1 MNPSMV
7 VKVGAVDIQFFSLPF
22 DGESFGDFN
31 YLTMRIRVDE
41 NLKGPPLVDT
51 VKHELNHA
59 IWSIYHLKTKKEEEE
74 RVCSI
79 MATCWTQ
86 IERDNPHLVRWT
98 TKNLTKS

>member
-1 MNPSMV
+1 MV

-74 RVCSI
+74 RKK
-79 MATCWTQ
+79 Q
-86 IERDNPHLVRWT
+86 EELER
-98 TKNLTKS
+98 KKKEEEEKIKAEEEAKA